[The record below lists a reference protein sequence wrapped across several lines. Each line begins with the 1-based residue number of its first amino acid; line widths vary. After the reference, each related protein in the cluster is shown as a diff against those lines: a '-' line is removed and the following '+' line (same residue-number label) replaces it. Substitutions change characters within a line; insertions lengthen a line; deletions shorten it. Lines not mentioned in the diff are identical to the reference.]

1 MHTCK
6 VGCLRMQKTCCAAIC
21 WGGGGGGG
29 GGGAVEGK
37 DCKVNKNNQ
46 QHNQSKHTAMLYS
59 QPLLFYTQLH
69 FIMDNWHKR
78 PCIVLNHI
86 HSFTQ
91 NHPDSDVNSNTN
103 STVIS

>member
-1 MHTCK
+1 MLENAEN
-6 VGCLRMQKTCCAAIC
+6 VQQFA
-21 WGGGGGGG
+21 GGGG